1 MFRLRT
7 TVSLSLLALVVG
19 VAGTAW
25 LSTLTGDWQGPTGH
39 ADNTSA
45 RRDKVRMIVRRRAH
59 TTAPREPVAAATA
72 SHGPTPTA
80 PIRAAEDLPTL
91 TPIDMPPLST
101 PWLQRV
107 AFASGRV
114 VLRLTV
120 DGEGRVGQAAVAES
134 SGNAG
139 LDDRALRT
147 ATHWRFAVPVDH
159 PDGLSGLLVM
169 RFDDTPAANL

>member
-7 TVSLSLLALVVG
+7 TASLSLLALAIG

-25 LSTLTGDWQGPTGH
+25 LSTLTDQWIGPPGIS
-39 ADNTSA
+39 SA
-45 RRDKVRMIVRRRAH
+45 HSNDKVRMVLRRH
-59 TTAPREPVAAATA
+59 PHAPATGGRVAAGAIAQPATPPVRPEA
-72 SHGPTPTA
+72 S
-80 PIRAAEDLPTL
+80 LPTL
-91 TPIDMPPLST
+91 TPVDMPSLPAA
-101 PWLQRV
+101 WLQRS

-120 DGEGRVGQAAVAES
+120 DGEGRVGQAVVAES

-147 ATHWRFAVPVDH
+147 AERWRFAVPGDH

-169 RFDDTPAANL
+169 RFDDSHAASL

>member
-7 TVSLSLLALVVG
+7 TASLSLLALVVG

-25 LSTLTGDWQGPTGH
+25 LSTLTGDWQGPAGG
-39 ADNTSA
+39 NSA
-45 RRDKVRMIVRRRAH
+45 RHDKVRMVLRRHARSS
-59 TTAPREPVAAATA
+59 APRESVAAAATSRA
-72 SHGPTPTA
+72 PTPAA
-80 PIRAAEDLPTL
+80 PMRSVEDLPTL
-91 TPIDMPPLST
+91 TPIDMPSLST

-114 VLRLTV
+114 VLRLTI

-147 ATHWRFAVPVDH
+147 ATRWRFAVPTDH

-169 RFDDTPAANL
+169 RFDDSPATSL

>member
-7 TVSLSLLALVVG
+7 TASLSLLALAFG

-25 LSTLTGDWQGPTGH
+25 LSTLTSQWQGPPGMP
-39 ADNTSA
+39 SV
-45 RRDKVRMIVRRRAH
+45 RGSDKVRMVLRRHPHAPAASERTAAVAH
-59 TTAPREPVAAATA
+59 SA
-72 SHGPTPTA
+72 PTPARPADT
-80 PIRAAEDLPTL
+80 LPTL
-91 TPIDMPPLST
+91 TPVDMPSLPAA
-101 PWLQRV
+101 WLQRT

-120 DGEGRVGQAAVAES
+120 DGEGRVGQAVVAES

-147 ATHWRFAVPVDH
+147 AEHWRFAVPGDH
-159 PDGLSGLLVM
+159 PEGLSGLLVM
-169 RFDDTPAANL
+169 RFDDAPSPTF

>member
-7 TVSLSLLALVVG
+7 TVSLSLLALAIG

-25 LSTLTGDWQGPTGH
+25 LSTLTGDWAGPPG
-39 ADNTSA
+39 TSA
-45 RRDKVRMIVRRRAH
+45 TRTDKVRMMLRRHARPPAPAAH
-59 TTAPREPVAAATA
+59 LAAATA
-72 SHGPTPTA
+72 HSTPA
-80 PIRAAEDLPTL
+80 PVQPSESLPTL
-91 TPIDMPPLST
+91 TPIDMPSLPAS
-101 PWLQRV
+101 WFQRT

-120 DGEGRVGQAAVAES
+120 DGEGRVGQATVSES

-139 LDDRALRT
+139 LDERALRT
-147 ATHWRFAVPVDH
+147 VAHWRFAVPGGH

-169 RFDDTPAANL
+169 RFDDASVAPL